1 MNVNQKGVKGLIKVI
16 DDLQEM
22 GFYTFP
28 AFDDHSPVD
37 LIALDKEGNTFRIQI
52 KYREDDYEL
61 RTSSVVN
68 GKRVEN
74 DRNLIDGWAVYL
86 ANDKKVVYLHKS
98 MMEGKKS
105 KLLNAA
111 TDYGSIG
118 EWAGR

>member
-16 DDLQEM
+16 DDLQEQ

-37 LIALDKEGNTFRIQI
+37 LIALDKSGNSYRIQI

-98 MMEGKKS
+98 LMEGKKS
-105 KLLNAA
+105 KLLNA
-111 TDYGSIG
+111 TDDYGSIG
-118 EWAGR
+118 AWAGR